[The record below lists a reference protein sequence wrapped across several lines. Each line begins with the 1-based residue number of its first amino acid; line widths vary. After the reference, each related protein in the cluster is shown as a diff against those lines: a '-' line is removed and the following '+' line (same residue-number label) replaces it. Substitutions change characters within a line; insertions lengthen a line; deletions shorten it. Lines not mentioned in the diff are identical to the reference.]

1 MYRSAL
7 GYCVQNLSV
16 KSKIGNSSM
25 NQFIYAIVNIK
36 YKYPLIMTR
45 KNIYNLNSLKR
56 HGDAQTHDL
65 SNIEFFHVF
74 HIFFFTSYENITF

>member
-1 MYRSAL
+1 
-7 GYCVQNLSV
+7 
-16 KSKIGNSSM
+16 M

-36 YKYPLIMTR
+36 YKYRLIMTR

-74 HIFFFTSYENITF
+74 HIFFLHHMKILPFEKLQCSQIK